1 MNKIHALN
9 AVQARFYEPLRQ
21 FSFLVRLSFFR
32 SLLFHSFFLFFA
44 LSSLAMAQTE
54 MPKAGINTVR
64 VSGVVKDQGG
74 ERIPFASVSV
84 KGTKLGTRTNAE
96 GLFTVM
102 GLPDS
107 ACTLVVQHLGYKQ
120 AVLDVNPRTTK
131 MQNLVVTMLS
141 ADIKTKRVEVTAEQE
156 TFVKAEKTP
165 SLTTISPKQFQSLP
179 SIGQP
184 DVFRSLQLLPG
195 ISGTNDG
202 TSGLFVR
209 GGTPDQNLVLFD
221 GMTIYHVD
229 HFFGFF
235 SAFNP
240 DAVKDVQFYKGG
252 FPAMY
257 GGRLSSVVELTGKTG
272 RSDGIHGSINAN
284 LISLS
289 GTIEAPITDK
299 GNLLVAF
306 RRSYKLFSYDA
317 LSKAITDQQQSSR
330 TLGGGTGRGLPAFI
344 AQSTPDS
351 YFYDLNAKFTYNITP
366 RDILSVSW
374 FSSSDEID
382 NSLDFSNIQLPAG
395 FPGAGSGRF
404 NPANLPKITDKNLQ
418 GNLGA
423 SAKWFHSWDNVEGLY
438 TTVVGSFSQ
447 YSSSYVFK
455 NERASTDAN
464 QPRIG
469 SNEQNLTYDASLRID
484 NEWQIEQNHQLKFGL
499 QSSMLGSSYSRLF
512 STPFRSTAD
521 TFRVNDEGL
530 QTSLYAQ
537 DTWQALP
544 NLDITGG
551 LRLSHYTI
559 TGQAYLEPRAS
570 IRYEISPEFAV
581 KGAVGRYYQ
590 YVNRIVNENL
600 TEGSRDFWKLSDAVL
615 TPSSANHFIAGFTLQ
630 NGGWLLDVEAYYK
643 QLYDVVEFSQR
654 LRRNADEQ
662 YSFFKGNG
670 SARGLEVLLQ
680 KKTGWLTGWISYTLS
695 RTESYFPEINANPF
709 PAAQDQTHELK
720 AILSADLGDDWK
732 LSSTFIYGSGRPF
745 TAPVSQYTLG
755 LLGDMSESYVH
766 VGEKNGNR
774 LPAFHRLDVS
784 LTKKISEPG
793 EALQMLAGLSVF
805 NVYNRKNVSY
815 YRYDFSTS
823 PVLITEVTSL
833 GITPTLFVQIEF

>member
-1 MNKIHALN
+1 MKTAEWLVCLLLCALALTTPAN
-9 AVQARFYEPLRQ
+9 AQSDA
-21 FSFLVRLSFFR
+21 
-32 SLLFHSFFLFFA
+32 
-44 LSSLAMAQTE
+44 
-54 MPKAGINTVR
+54 PKTGINTIR
-64 VSGVVKDQGG
+64 VSGVVKDPGG
-74 ERIPFASVSV
+74 ERIPFATISV

-96 GLFTVM
+96 GVFSLV
-102 GLPDS
+102 GLPDT
-107 ACTLVVQHLGYKQ
+107 ALTLLVQHLGHKQ
-120 AVLDVNPRTTK
+120 TVVEINPRTSK
-131 MQNLVVTMLS
+131 AQSLVITMLS

-156 TFVKAEKTP
+156 TFIRAEKTP

-179 SIGQP
+179 SIGQQ

-229 HFFGFF
+229 HLFGFF

-252 FPAMY
+252 FPSMY

-272 RSDGIHGSINAN
+272 RSDGIHATLNAN

-289 GTIEAPITDK
+289 GTVEAPITDK

-317 LSKAITDQQQSSR
+317 LSEAITDQQQSGR

-344 AQSTPDS
+344 AQNTPDS
-351 YFYDLNAKFTYNITP
+351 YFYDLNAKFTYNLTP

-374 FSSSDEID
+374 FSSSDELD

-395 FPGAGSGRF
+395 FPGAGSGMF
-404 NPANLPKITDKNLQ
+404 NPANLPKITDRNSQ

-423 SAKWFHSWDNVEGLY
+423 SAKWFHTCDNVEGLY
-438 TTVVGSFSQ
+438 TTVVGSYSQ
-447 YSSSYVFK
+447 YSSIYEFK
-455 NERASTDAN
+455 NERAENNNN

-469 SNEQNLTYDASLRID
+469 SDERNLTYDASLRID
-484 NEWQIEQNHQLKFGL
+484 NEWQIAPEHQLKFGL
-499 QSSMLGSSYSRLF
+499 QASMLGSSYSRLF
-512 STPFRSTAD
+512 SVPFRTTAD

-530 QTSLYAQ
+530 QTALYAQ
-537 DTWQALP
+537 DTWNALP
-544 NLDITGG
+544 NLDVTLG
-551 LRLSHYTI
+551 LRASHYTI
-559 TGQAYLEPRAS
+559 TGQAYIEPRAS
-570 IRYEISPEFAV
+570 LRYEISPEFAL

-590 YVNRIVNENL
+590 YVNRIINENL
-600 TEGSRDFWKLSDAVL
+600 TEGSRDFWKLSDAVF

-630 NGGWLLDVEAYYK
+630 NGGWLFDVEAYYK

-654 LRRNADEQ
+654 LRRSPDEQ

-670 SARGLEVLLQ
+670 SSRGLEVLLQ

-695 RTESYFPEINANPF
+695 RTESVFPEISANPY

-720 AILSADLGDDWK
+720 TVLSADLGDDWK
-732 LSSTFIYGSGRPF
+732 LSGTFIFGSGRPF

-755 LLGDMSESYVH
+755 LLGEVSESYVH
-766 VGEKNGNR
+766 VGDKNGNR
-774 LPAFHRLDVS
+774 LPAYHRLDVS

-793 EALQMLAGLSVF
+793 EPLQLLAGLSVF

-815 YRYDFSTS
+815 YKYDFTTS

-833 GITPTLFVQIEF
+833 GITPTVFIQVEF